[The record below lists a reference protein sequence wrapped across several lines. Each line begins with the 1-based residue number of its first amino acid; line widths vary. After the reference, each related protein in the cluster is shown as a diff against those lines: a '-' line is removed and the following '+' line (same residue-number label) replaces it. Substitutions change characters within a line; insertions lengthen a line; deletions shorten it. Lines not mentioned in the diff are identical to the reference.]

1 MKMKIIFI
9 MERFMGKFLFHWGVW
24 LVGLAMALSACSAP
38 ASGGQGDQL
47 HVVATTTIVG
57 DVVRNV
63 GGDTIHLD
71 VLLPP
76 GSDPHSFDP
85 TPQDVAKVANA
96 DLIFANGAGL
106 EAFLAPLLKN
116 AGSNA
121 QVVYVSDGIQLIR
134 FQSNLPGEKSGSGG
148 GDPHTWFDPQN
159 VKVWVQNIEKALSA
173 KDPGNAQTYA
183 ANAQRY
189 TQQLDDLDSWI
200 QTQVGQIPSG
210 QRKLVTD
217 HEAFTYFATHYG
229 FQQVGA
235 IVPGYS
241 TLAQPSAKELAA
253 LEDAIRKL
261 DVKAVF
267 VGETVNPNL
276 AERVAQDTGVKL
288 VYLYTGALSDSSGP
302 AGTYL
307 DFMHYDVNQIISG
320 LK

>member
-1 MKMKIIFI
+1 M
-9 MERFMGKFLFHWGVW
+9 RRHLLYWGLCLAGLVW
-24 LVGLAMALSACSAP
+24 LLSACTTSAGNGQ
-38 ASGGQGDQL
+38 SGKL

-63 GGDTIHLD
+63 GGNAIQLD

-106 EAFLAPLLKN
+106 EAFLTPLLKN
-116 AGSNA
+116 AGSQA
-121 QVVYVSDGIQLIR
+121 QVVYVSDGIRLIR
-134 FQSNLPGEKSGSGG
+134 FQSNLPGEESGAGG

-159 VKVWVQNIEKALSA
+159 VKIWVQNIEEALSA
-173 KDPGNAQTYA
+173 RDLGNAKLYA
-183 ANAQRY
+183 ANAQHY
-189 TQQLDDLDSWI
+189 QQQLDELDGWI
-200 QTQVGQIPSG
+200 QAQVRQIPTN
-210 QRKLVTD
+210 QRELVTD
-217 HEAFTYFATHYG
+217 HEAFTYFAARYG

-241 TLAQPSAKELAA
+241 TLAQPSAQELAA

-261 DVKAVF
+261 GVKAVF

-276 AERVAQDTGVKL
+276 AKRVAQDTGVKL

-307 DFMHYDVNQIISG
+307 DFMHYNVNQIVNG

>member
-1 MKMKIIFI
+1 M
-9 MERFMGKFLFHWGVW
+9 RRHLLHWG
-24 LVGLAMALSACSAP
+24 LCLAGLAWVLSSCTTSA
-38 ASGGQGDQL
+38 GRGQSDQL

-63 GGDTIHLD
+63 GGNAIQLD

-85 TPQDVAKVANA
+85 TPQDVAKVAKA

-106 EAFLAPLLKN
+106 EAFLTPLLKN
-116 AGSNA
+116 AGSQA

-134 FQSNLPGEKSGSGG
+134 FQSNLPGEESGTGG

-173 KDPGNAQTYA
+173 RDPGNAKVYA
-183 ANAQRY
+183 ANAQHY
-189 TQQLDDLDSWI
+189 QQQLDELDGWI
-200 QTQVGQIPSG
+200 QAQVGQIPTD

-217 HEAFTYFATHYG
+217 HEAFTYFAARYG

-241 TLAQPSAKELAA
+241 TLAQPSAQELAA

-261 DVKAVF
+261 GVKAVF
-267 VGETVNPNL
+267 VGETVNSNL

-307 DFMHYDVNQIISG
+307 DFMHYDVNQIVNG

>member
-1 MKMKIIFI
+1 M
-9 MERFMGKFLFHWGVW
+9 RRHLLHWG
-24 LVGLAMALSACSAP
+24 LCLAGLAWVLSACTTSAG
-38 ASGGQGDQL
+38 GGQSDQL

-63 GGDTIHLD
+63 GGNAIQLD

-85 TPQDVAKVANA
+85 TPQDVAKVAKA

-106 EAFLAPLLKN
+106 EAFLTPLLKN
-116 AGSNA
+116 AGSQA
-121 QVVYVSDGIQLIR
+121 QVVYVSDGIQLVR
-134 FQSNLPGEKSGSGG
+134 FQSNLPGEESGTGG

-159 VKVWVQNIEKALSA
+159 VKVWVQNIEKTLSA
-173 KDPGNAQTYA
+173 RDPGNAKVYA
-183 ANAQRY
+183 ANAQHY
-189 TQQLDDLDSWI
+189 QQQLDQLDGWI
-200 QTQVGQIPSG
+200 QAQVGQIPPG

-217 HEAFTYFATHYG
+217 HEAFTYFAARYG

-241 TLAQPSAKELAA
+241 TLAQPSAQELAA

-261 DVKAVF
+261 GVKAVF
-267 VGETVNPNL
+267 VGETVNSNL

-307 DFMHYDVNQIISG
+307 DFMHYDVNQIVNG

>member
-1 MKMKIIFI
+1 MSK
-9 MERFMGKFLFHWGVW
+9 RLFPWGLW
-24 LVGLAMALSACSAP
+24 LAGLAWVLSACSAP
-38 ASGGQGDQL
+38 VKTGQSDQL

-57 DVVRNV
+57 DVVRNI
-63 GGDTIHLD
+63 GGDAIQLD

-106 EAFLAPLLKN
+106 EVFLTPLLKN
-116 AGSNA
+116 ADSNA
-121 QVVYVSDGIQLIR
+121 QVVYLSDGIQLIR
-134 FQSNLPGEKSGSGG
+134 FQSNLPGEESGSGG

-159 VKVWVQNIEKALSA
+159 VKLWVQNIEKALIA
-173 KDPGNAQTYA
+173 KDPGNSQTFD
-183 ANAQRY
+183 ANAKRY
-189 TQQLDDLDSWI
+189 TQQLNDLDSWI
-200 QTQVGQIPSG
+200 QAQVGQIPPG

-217 HEAFTYFATHYG
+217 HEAFTYFAARYG

-241 TLAQPSAKELAA
+241 TLAQPSAQELAA
-253 LEDAIRKL
+253 LEDAIHKL
-261 DVKAVF
+261 GVKAVF
-267 VGETVNPNL
+267 VGETVNPKM

-302 AGTYL
+302 ASTYL
-307 DFMHYDVNQIISG
+307 DFMRYDVNQIVSG

>member
-1 MKMKIIFI
+1 MRRRMI
-9 MERFMGKFLFHWGVW
+9 HWG
-24 LVGLAMALSACSAP
+24 LCLAGLAWILSACTAP
-38 ASGGQGDQL
+38 AGGQSGKLQ
-47 HVVATTTIVG
+47 VVATTTIVG
-57 DVVRNV
+57 DVVGNI
-63 GGDTIHLD
+63 GGNAIQLD

-85 TPQDVAKVANA
+85 TPQDVAKIAKAN
-96 DLIFANGAGL
+96 LIFANGAGL
-106 EAFLAPLLKN
+106 EAFLDPLLRN
-116 AGSNA
+116 AGSKA
-121 QVVYVSDGIQLIR
+121 QVVYVSDGIQLIH
-134 FQSNLPGEKSGSGG
+134 FQSNLPGEESGPGG

-159 VKVWVQNIEKALSA
+159 VKDWVQNIERALCDQ
-173 KDPGNAQTYA
+173 DPADAQTFV

-189 TQQLDDLDSWI
+189 TQQLDELDGWI
-200 QTQVGQIPSG
+200 QTQIGQIPPG

-217 HEAFTYFATHYG
+217 HEAFTYFAAHYG

-241 TLAQPSAKELAA
+241 TLAQPSAQELAG

-276 AERVAQDTGVKL
+276 AERVAQDTGIKL
-288 VYLYTGALSDSSGP
+288 VSLYTGALTDSSGP
-302 AGTYL
+302 ASTYL
-307 DFMHYDVNQIISG
+307 DFMHYDVKQIVNG

>member
-1 MKMKIIFI
+1 MNRRLI
-9 MERFMGKFLFHWGVW
+9 HWG
-24 LVGLAMALSACSAP
+24 LLLAGLAWILSACATP
-38 ASGGQGDQL
+38 TGGQPGKLQ
-47 HVVATTTIVG
+47 VVATTTIVG
-57 DVVRNV
+57 DVVRNI
-63 GGDTIHLD
+63 GGDAIQLE

-85 TPQDVAKVANA
+85 TPQDVAKIAKA
-96 DLIFANGAGL
+96 GLIFANGAGL
-106 EAFLAPLLKN
+106 ETFLDPLLKN
-116 AGSNA
+116 AGSQA
-121 QVVYVSDGIQLIR
+121 QVVYVSDGIQLIH
-134 FQSNLPGEKSGSGG
+134 FQSNLPGEESGPGG

-173 KDPGNAQTYA
+173 QDPGDAQTFA

-189 TQQLDDLDSWI
+189 TQQLDELDGWI
-200 QTQVGQIPSG
+200 KTQVGQIPSD

-217 HEAFTYFATHYG
+217 HEAFTYFASRYG

-241 TLAQPSAKELAA
+241 TLAQPSAQELAA

-261 DVKAVF
+261 GVKAVF

-276 AERVAQDTGVKL
+276 AERVAQDSGVKL
-288 VYLYTGALSDSSGP
+288 VYLYTGALSDSNGP

-307 DFMHYDVNQIISG
+307 DFMHYDVNQIVNG